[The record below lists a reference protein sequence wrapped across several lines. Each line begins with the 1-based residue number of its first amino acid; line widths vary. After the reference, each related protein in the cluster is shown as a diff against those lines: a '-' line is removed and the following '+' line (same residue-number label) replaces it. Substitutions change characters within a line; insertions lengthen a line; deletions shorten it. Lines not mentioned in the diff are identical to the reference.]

1 MFRSLFL
8 FLSSLFRRD
17 GLATIGKLFRY
28 AFSPRA
34 WRWLL
39 AGIRN
44 KRLLKSSGLFDE
56 AWYRREYPDVVE
68 KGIDPVQDY
77 LTPPHPWL
85 RLPNPDFVPREY
97 AAMNFDVKACG
108 IPWAVH
114 YAKDGMREGRPVS
127 TLENYEKPFPVGAV
141 ELRRAFA
148 AAPVVHRRTAV
159 FASFS
164 GDGRIKESVLFYL
177 RGLREVT
184 DNIVFI
190 ANNPIFPD
198 EVEKLDGLVRL
209 AVFHHHGCYDFGSY
223 KSGWNEAKAIGL
235 LEPDI
240 CDELVVCNDSCYG
253 PVFPFSETFAEM
265 DRRNCE
271 AKPGERFDFWG
282 MASMCIYGK
291 HAIQSFFYVFRKSVL
306 ESGTLDHWFEKMQL
320 FRDRGRIV
328 FFCESA
334 LTAFLTGGG
343 HRWDSLVPESFH
355 SEKKATP
362 TKYPLILLRD
372 FRMPLV
378 KVKAL
383 KGDCLDDLQETLDY
397 IASENPAMAAFLSE
411 RRKSA
416 GGNADGAVVQTASAT
431 HVDSLETKVSAIR
444 KAYADGRPVRVVFLV
459 SSIDPHPARDIVARL
474 ASTPGFSVSVSAVP
488 DLRIQQIPDR
498 FSVLRDMRAALLS
511 RFPAES
517 VVRAEPDASGEWND
531 LAANADLVCYETA
544 ENISDFR
551 YNPHYAIGRN
561 FLPVLFF
568 DHRSAGPYP
577 LEKEFARQNY
587 AYFWKIFFTDRDSF
601 DLYARHSLRK
611 GANAV
616 LSEGGNVAAAISDI
630 VAELLPA

>member
-1 MFRSLFL
+1 M
-8 FLSSLFRRD
+8 
-17 GLATIGKLFRY
+17 
-28 AFSPRA
+28 
-34 WRWLL
+34 
-39 AGIRN
+39 
-44 KRLLKSSGLFDE
+44 
-56 AWYRREYPDVVE
+56 
-68 KGIDPVQDY
+68 
-77 LTPPHPWL
+77 
-85 RLPNPDFVPREY
+85 
-97 AAMNFDVKACG
+97 
-108 IPWAVH
+108 
-114 YAKDGMREGRPVS
+114 
-127 TLENYEKPFPVGAV
+127 
-141 ELRRAFA
+141 
-148 AAPVVHRRTAV
+148 
-159 FASFS
+159 
-164 GDGRIKESVLFYL
+164 
-177 RGLREVT
+177 
-184 DNIVFI
+184 
-190 ANNPIFPD
+190 
-198 EVEKLDGLVRL
+198 
-209 AVFHHHGCYDFGSY
+209 
-223 KSGWNEAKAIGL
+223 
-235 LEPDI
+235 
-240 CDELVVCNDSCYG
+240 
-253 PVFPFSETFAEM
+253 
-265 DRRNCE
+265 
-271 AKPGERFDFWG
+271 
-282 MASMCIYGK
+282 
-291 HAIQSFFYVFRKSVL
+291 
-306 ESGTLDHWFEKMQL
+306 
-320 FRDRGRIV
+320 
-328 FFCESA
+328 
-334 LTAFLTGGG
+334 
-343 HRWDSLVPESFH
+343 PESFH